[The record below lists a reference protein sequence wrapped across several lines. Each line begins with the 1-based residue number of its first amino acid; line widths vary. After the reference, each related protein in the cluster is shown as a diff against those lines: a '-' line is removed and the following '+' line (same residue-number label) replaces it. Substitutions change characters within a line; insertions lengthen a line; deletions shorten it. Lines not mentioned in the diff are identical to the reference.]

1 MQSACSENPLDEI
14 LLKKIHCH
22 DESLRWNYI
31 KKVQL
36 IHCIDINPSIVN
48 DLIRMYNVPA
58 NREQIYPSFHG
69 KEKIEEEL
77 NNLKAMISY

>member
-1 MQSACSENPLDEI
+1 M
-14 LLKKIHCH
+14 
-22 DESLRWNYI
+22 
-31 KKVQL
+31 
-36 IHCIDINPSIVN
+36 DINPSIVN

>member
-1 MQSACSENPLDEI
+1 
-14 LLKKIHCH
+14 
-22 DESLRWNYI
+22 
-31 KKVQL
+31 
-36 IHCIDINPSIVN
+36 
-48 DLIRMYNVPA
+48 MYNVPA